1 MREVVTA
8 ILKRKSKILIVKRG
22 RRVNTFRGKWSGISG
37 RMEGS
42 PLKSV
47 LREIHEETGIP
58 IEGVVLIKEGDPL
71 IAEGEGITF
80 KVYPFLFEVKTGDI
94 QLNWENIKYRWILPE
109 KIVNYKTV
117 PKLKEVIEEVL

>member
-8 ILKRKSKILIVKRG
+8 ILKRKNKILIVKRG

-37 RMEGS
+37 RMEGT

-58 IEGVVLIKEGDPL
+58 IEEVVLIKEGDPL

-117 PKLKEVIEEVL
+117 PMLKEVIEEVL